1 MSAVN
6 YICKTADVWST
17 CGQGYL
23 DVTAQR
29 INDRT
34 LKCHSAEWNGPVLL
48 TGSHTYDVLA
58 EALSDIYHEYGL
70 MTNTVTSKIVGCV
83 TDNGPNFLKVSR

>member
-6 YICKTADVWST
+6 YICTTADAWST

-23 DVTAQR
+23 GVTAHR

-34 LKCHSAEWNGPVLL
+34 LKRHSAALARRRL
-48 TGSHTYDVLA
+48 TESHTYDVPA
-58 EALSDIYHEYGL
+58 EAFGDIYHEYCS
-70 MTNTVTSKIVGCV
+70 MTNTVTSKIVERV
-83 TDNGPNFLKVSR
+83 TDNSPHF